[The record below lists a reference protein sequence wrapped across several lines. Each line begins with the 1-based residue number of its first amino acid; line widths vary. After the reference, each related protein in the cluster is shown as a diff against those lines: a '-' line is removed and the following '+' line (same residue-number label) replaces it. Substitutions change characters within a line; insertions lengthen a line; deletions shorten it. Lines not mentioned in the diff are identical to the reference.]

1 MLAYTKA
8 MTSTTHTPTQ
18 TTPTSKDRT
27 MNPHR
32 RPLIRTLLTGTAY
45 FLGLLLLTAL
55 WTVYGPSYDAQA
67 APLPTDATPTQAA
80 PSEPC
85 PAGEATGGT
94 CGTEGQISDPTSQ
107 PDSSQA
113 TDKDTAS
120 PSDTT
125 TSPSTQRRC
134 KGCRL
139 SQEEYDQRQADKQA
153 AHDRAEARKQRGAER
168 RAEAQ
173 RKREERAAR
182 KSSKSSTQKSSNS
195 RGSSSHSSHHNGS
208 ESPSSDSSAQDGT
221 STPADTSEAAQE
233 ASDAISDGSQG
244 ADTSSPDASAPYT
257 PLEIPEA
264 SRRPAPY
271 DASKDPFE
279 VRREAAR
286 QAADAVNSSSSH
298 STSPDQVK
306 APAPTS
312 TSPTGY
318 WAEQMPTWA
327 LALIGFLA
335 AAGIFTYKVSRPRSY
350 GDRRS

>member
-1 MLAYTKA
+1 
-8 MTSTTHTPTQ
+8 MTQTTATPTTQ
-18 TTPTSKDRT
+18 TTPARPTTSPLSSKDST
-27 MNPHR
+27 MSHLP
-32 RPLIRTLLTGTAY
+32 RPLTRALTYLAY
-45 FLGLLLLTAL
+45 FLGLLLLTPL

-67 APLPTDATPTQAA
+67 ATLPTDATSTQAA

-94 CGTEGQISDPTSQ
+94 CGTEGALNPPSDAST
-107 PDSSQA
+107 DSPSS
-113 TDKDTAS
+113 DTA
-120 PSDTT
+120 PT
-125 TSPSTQRRC
+125 PQRRC

-139 SQEEYDQRQADKQA
+139 SQEEYDARQADKQA
-153 AHDRAEARKQRGAER
+153 AHDRAEARRQRGAER
-168 RAEAQ
+168 RAEAD

-182 KSSKSSTQKSSNS
+182 KSSKTSTQKSSKS
-195 RGSSSHSSHHNGS
+195 RGSNSHSNHHSGS
-208 ESPSSDSSAQDGT
+208 ESSSDASNGQDGT
-221 STPADTSEAAQE
+221 STPADTSEAAQDTPE
-233 ASDAISDGSQG
+233 ASTKDDSDS
-244 ADTSSPDASAPYT
+244 SSPSSDDTDSPAASAPYT

-264 SRRPAPY
+264 SRKPAPY

-286 QAADAVNSSSSH
+286 QAADAVNSSASR

-306 APAPTS
+306 TTAPTS
-312 TSPTGY
+312 TSSTGY

>member
-1 MLAYTKA
+1 MA
-8 MTSTTHTPTQ
+8 STTRTPTQ

-67 APLPTDATPTQAA
+67 ATIPTDATSSQAA

-94 CGTEGQISDPTSQ
+94 CGTEGALNPPSDTST
-107 PDSSQA
+107 DSP
-113 TDKDTAS
+113 S
-120 PSDTT
+120 PSDT
-125 TSPSTQRRC
+125 PQAPTQRRC

-139 SQEEYDQRQADKQA
+139 SQEEYDARQADKQA

-182 KSSKSSTQKSSNS
+182 KSSKSSPAKS
-195 RGSSSHSSHHNGS
+195 SSSHTSKAS
-208 ESPSSDSSAQDGT
+208 ESSSDGFSASSPTGTT
-221 STPADTSEAAQE
+221 STGSEAAQNATE
-233 ASDAISDGSQG
+233 ASSDGVSSDG
-244 ADTSSPDASAPYT
+244 TPDSESSPAASAPYT

-264 SRRPAPY
+264 SHRPAPY

-286 QAADAVNSSSSH
+286 QAADAVNHAPHPSSTSEKVVPASSAPSSSS
-298 STSPDQVK
+298 
-306 APAPTS
+306 
-312 TSPTGY
+312 GY

-327 LALIGFLA
+327 LGLIGFLA
-335 AAGIFTYKVSRPRSY
+335 ASAGLAAYKASRSRS
-350 GDRRS
+350 RS

>member
-1 MLAYTKA
+1 MHAYIKA
-8 MTSTTHTPTQ
+8 MTSTTRTPAQ

-27 MNPHR
+27 MAPHR

-67 APLPTDATPTQAA
+67 ATLPTDATSSQAA

-94 CGTEGQISDPTSQ
+94 CGTEGAINPPSDAST
-107 PDSSQA
+107 DSP
-113 TDKDTAS
+113 S
-120 PSDTT
+120 PSDT
-125 TSPSTQRRC
+125 PQAPTQRRC

-139 SQEEYDQRQADKQA
+139 SQEEHDARQADKQA

-168 RAEAQ
+168 RAAAE

-182 KSSKSSTQKSSNS
+182 KSSKSSPAKS
-195 RGSSSHSSHHNGS
+195 SSSHASNAS
-208 ESPSSDSSAQDGT
+208 ESSSDGSSASSPTGTT
-221 STPADTSEAAQE
+221 STGSEAAQNAAE
-233 ASDAISDGSQG
+233 ASSDGASSD
-244 ADTSSPDASAPYT
+244 DTLSSESSPAASAPYT

-286 QAADAVNSSSSH
+286 QAADAVNSSASH

-306 APAPTS
+306 APTPAPTS
-312 TSPTGY
+312 TSSTGY

>member
-1 MLAYTKA
+1 MHAYTKA
-8 MTSTTHTPTQ
+8 MTSTTRTPTQ

-27 MNPHR
+27 MNPYR

-67 APLPTDATPTQAA
+67 APLPADATSSQAA

-94 CGTEGQISDPTSQ
+94 CGTEGALNPPSDAST
-107 PDSSQA
+107 DSP
-113 TDKDTAS
+113 S
-120 PSDTT
+120 PSDT
-125 TSPSTQRRC
+125 PQAPTQRRC

-139 SQEEYDQRQADKQA
+139 SQEEHDARQADKQA

-168 RAEAQ
+168 RAAAE

-182 KSSKSSTQKSSNS
+182 KSSKSSPAKSSGS
-195 RGSSSHSSHHNGS
+195 SGSSSSHASKAS
-208 ESPSSDSSAQDGT
+208 ESSSDGSSASSPTGTT
-221 STPADTSEAAQE
+221 STDSEAAQNATE
-233 ASDAISDGSQG
+233 ASSDGVSSD
-244 ADTSSPDASAPYT
+244 DTSSSEGSPAASAPYT

-264 SRRPAPY
+264 SLKPAPY

-286 QAADAVNSSSSH
+286 QAADAVNHAPHPTSPSEKVVPASHAPASSS
-298 STSPDQVK
+298 
-306 APAPTS
+306 
-312 TSPTGY
+312 GY

-335 AAGIFTYKVSRPRSY
+335 AAGIFTYKVSRPRSD

>member
-1 MLAYTKA
+1 
-8 MTSTTHTPTQ
+8 
-18 TTPTSKDRT
+18 

-32 RPLIRTLLTGTAY
+32 PPLARAITYLAY
-45 FLGLLLLTAL
+45 FLGLLLLTTL
-55 WTVYGPSYDAQA
+55 WTVYGPTYDAQA
-67 APLPTDATPTQAA
+67 LPTDATSTA
-80 PSEPC
+80 SEPC

-94 CGTEGQISDPTSQ
+94 CGDEGPVNAPNTSPQADTPTS
-107 PDSSQA
+107 DS
-113 TDKDTAS
+113 
-120 PSDTT
+120 
-125 TSPSTQRRC
+125 TSPTPQRRC

-139 SQEEYDQRQADKQA
+139 TQEEYDARQADKQA

-173 RKREERAAR
+173 RGREERAAR
-182 KSSKSSTQKSSNS
+182 KASKSSPAKSSHPHTHAS
-195 RGSSSHSSHHNGS
+195 KASESSS
-208 ESPSSDSSAQDGT
+208 ESPTGGDGT
-221 STPADTSEAAQE
+221 STPADTSSAAEDAPE
-233 ASDAISDGSQG
+233 ASSTDPD
-244 ADTSSPDASAPYT
+244 DSPTTSAPYT

-286 QAADAVNSSSSH
+286 QAADAVNSSASRSA
-298 STSPDQVK
+298 SPDQIK
-306 APAPTS
+306 APTPAPTA
-312 TSPTGY
+312 TPAGGY

-335 AAGIFTYKVSRPRSY
+335 AAGIFTYKVSRPRND

>member
-1 MLAYTKA
+1 

-27 MNPHR
+27 MSPDRR
-32 RPLIRTLLTGTAY
+32 RPLIRTLLTATAT

-67 APLPTDATPTQAA
+67 ATLPTDATPSQAA

-94 CGTEGQISDPTSQ
+94 CGTEGALNPPSDAST
-107 PDSSQA
+107 DSP
-113 TDKDTAS
+113 S
-120 PSDTT
+120 PSDT
-125 TSPSTQRRC
+125 PQAPTQRRC

-139 SQEEYDQRQADKQA
+139 SQEDYDARQADKQA

-168 RAEAQ
+168 RAAAE

-182 KSSKSSTQKSSNS
+182 KSSKSSPAKSSNS
-195 RGSSSHSSHHNGS
+195 RASKASESSSDGSSASSPTGT
-208 ESPSSDSSAQDGT
+208 T
-221 STPADTSEAAQE
+221 STGSEAAQNATE
-233 ASDAISDGSQG
+233 ASSDGVSSD
-244 ADTSSPDASAPYT
+244 DTPNSESSPAASAPYT

-286 QAADAVNSSSSH
+286 QAADAVNSSASH

-312 TSPTGY
+312 TSSTGY

-335 AAGIFTYKVSRPRSY
+335 AAGIFTYKVSPARSAHL
-350 GDRRS
+350 SI